1 MLLKEVDTMHC
12 PFCAHKDTKVLESR
26 ISENSFRRRRECL
39 KCENRFTTY
48 EKAVFHFSVI
58 KKNGTEQPF
67 NVEKIKNGVMRA
79 YGKIEEDALQR
90 LMGRIEQRILVKK
103 VNPIKTTE
111 IGKIVLAELK
121 KENKIAYLRYATVY
135 KSIEDTKVLEKELQL
150 IA

>member
-1 MLLKEVDTMHC
+1 MHC
-12 PFCAHKDTKVLESR
+12 PFCAYKETKVLESR
-26 ISENSFRRRRECL
+26 ISESSFRRRRVCL

-58 KKNGTEQPF
+58 KKNGQEQPF

-79 YGKIEEDALQR
+79 YGKIEEEALQK
-90 LMGRIEQRILVKK
+90 LMARIERRILSKK
-103 VNPIKTTE
+103 INPIKTTE

>member
-1 MLLKEVDTMHC
+1 MYC
-12 PFCAHKDTKVLESR
+12 PFCAHKETKVLESR

-39 KCENRFTTY
+39 RCENRFTTY

-58 KKNGTEQPF
+58 KKDGREQSF
-67 NVEKIKNGVMRA
+67 NLDKIKNGVMRA
-79 YGKIEEDALQR
+79 YGKIEEEALRR
-90 LMGRIEQRILVKK
+90 LMGRIERRILAKK
-103 VNPIKTTE
+103 INPIKTTE

-135 KSIEDTKVLEKELQL
+135 KAIEDPKVLEQELQL